1 MSQAIVALCRTFYWF
16 PAGLPKFKSAK
27 KGFYTIHIPV
37 LGGFSGTSRGRAD
50 KPPDDAHPGRIRLRL
65 GAASSQGFRKA
76 AANPECASEPLGD
89 SSANDA
95 RFLSPNKVNHDF

>member
-1 MSQAIVALCRTFYWF
+1 MSQAIVAPCRTFYWP

-27 KGFYTIHIPV
+27 KGLYAIHIPV
-37 LGGFSGTSRGRAD
+37 LGGFSGTSRGRVRQA
-50 KPPDDAHPGRIRLRL
+50 PDDAHPGRIRLRL

-95 RFLSPNKVNHDF
+95 RFRSSNQVNHDF